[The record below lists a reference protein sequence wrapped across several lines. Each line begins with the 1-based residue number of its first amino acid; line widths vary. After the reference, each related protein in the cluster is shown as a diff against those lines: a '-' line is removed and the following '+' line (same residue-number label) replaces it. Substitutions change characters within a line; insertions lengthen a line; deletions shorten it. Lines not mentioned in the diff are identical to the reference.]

1 MRPRQRP
8 DDLDTTPSSQR
19 DPVAREASGGG
30 GKGGPLEAGKE
41 NDAKI
46 QRSLSKKSGWGYY
59 DPITRER
66 VPWYIDMI
74 NGGGM
79 NAAGDTFEGGF
90 GLPAVAGG
98 VMNQLGIKP
107 YGADRGRAYMPMEAW
122 RGGDYTIGAQPAQPP
137 APAGLPTPVRTG
149 PAPSYATMDMGEVGR
164 GANVGLQ
171 NIPPAYGYGGNR
183 PMANPLAN
191 MPATQYMQQ
200 TAGTPPSGLLSG
212 MMAAQGATE
221 PDFVAG
227 SQNQQAYRDALAAMQ
242 GRMDISKMP
251 MDQLQ
256 QYMRLYRQ
264 GGPRR

>member
-30 GKGGPLEAGKE
+30 GKGGPLGAGKE

-59 DPITRER
+59 DPNTRER

-122 RGGDYTIGAQPAQPP
+122 RGGDYTIGAQPAVPTPVGGGSQ
-137 APAGLPTPVRTG
+137 PAGLLRPRARPLSVSETAAMEDAYPISEYMYDYPTYAPQTG
-149 PAPSYATMDMGEVGR
+149 LNQYQAQYE
-164 GANVGLQ
+164 
-171 NIPPAYGYGGNR
+171 NIPALSQTIRLPEVVATST
-183 PMANPLAN
+183 ANPEVQPTVDEMRRVLQSKGD
-191 MPATQYMQQ
+191 PAGRHRHPLVIIEAYNRLM
-200 TAGTPPSGLLSG
+200 GL
-212 MMAAQGATE
+212 
-221 PDFVAG
+221 
-227 SQNQQAYRDALAAMQ
+227 R
-242 GRMDISKMP
+242 
-251 MDQLQ
+251 
-256 QYMRLYRQ
+256 
-264 GGPRR
+264 